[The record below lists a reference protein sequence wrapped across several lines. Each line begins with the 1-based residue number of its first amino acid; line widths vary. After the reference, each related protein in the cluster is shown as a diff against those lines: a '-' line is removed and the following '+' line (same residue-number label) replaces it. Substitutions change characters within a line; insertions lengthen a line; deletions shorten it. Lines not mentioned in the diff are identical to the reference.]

1 MRIIFYILTTNSQIL
16 VYLSDIWHSSIIW
29 NTSAVFMLM
38 LNKYLKKKIGVS
50 QHVSSM
56 GAKQEGMHVELEDGR
71 GAQQGYKVLF
81 SFWFVQNTS
90 LVVGL

>member
-1 MRIIFYILTTNSQIL
+1 
-16 VYLSDIWHSSIIW
+16 
-29 NTSAVFMLM
+29 M
-38 LNKYLKKKIGVS
+38 LNKHLKKKIGVT
-50 QHVSSM
+50 QHVRSM

-90 LVVGL
+90 LVVGLERQAVFLGSWHNLPTP